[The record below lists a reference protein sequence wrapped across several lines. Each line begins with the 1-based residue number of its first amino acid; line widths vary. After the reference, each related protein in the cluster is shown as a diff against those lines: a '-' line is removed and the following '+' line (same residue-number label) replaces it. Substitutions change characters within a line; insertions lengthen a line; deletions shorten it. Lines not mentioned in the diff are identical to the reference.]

1 MLESPT
7 DRILELSRQHP
18 LLRASAV
25 RQAGLSTALLSRLV
39 TQGRLVRV
47 GRGVYQ
53 NPEVDWDEHTSI
65 ATVAAM
71 VPKGVVVLESALAF
85 HGIGSHPARAVCL
98 QLPMG
103 ATTPNIK
110 YPPVRIVRTRVEAAL
125 TAGVELHVLS
135 GITVRITNPARTV
148 ADCFKHRKTMGMEL
162 CFEALRE
169 VVPHRAKAAEVLLY
183 AEMNQVERLILPY
196 LEMLA

>member
-39 TQGRLVRV
+39 SQGRLVRV

-85 HGIGSHPARAVCL
+85 HGIGSHPARAVWL

-103 ATTPNIK
+103 ATTPSIK

>member
-1 MLESPT
+1 MRKNHT
-7 DRILELSRQHP
+7 DPILELSRKHA
-18 LLRASAV
+18 LLRASDVRAAGLPSANLSILV
-25 RQAGLSTALLSRLV
+25 RQGLLE
-39 TQGRLVRV
+39 RV

-53 NPEVDWDEHTSI
+53 HPDVDWDENTSI

-71 VPKGVVVLESALAF
+71 VPKGVIVLESALAF

-103 ATTPNIK
+103 ATTPNIS

-125 TAGVELHVLS
+125 TDGVESHVLS
-135 GITVRITNPARTV
+135 GIAVRITNPARTV
-148 ADCFKHRKTMGMEL
+148 ADCFKHRKTVGLEL
-162 CFEALRE
+162 CLEALRE

-183 AEMNQVERLILPY
+183 AEMNQVERFMLPY

>member
-39 TQGRLVRV
+39 SQGRLVRV

-85 HGIGSHPARAVCL
+85 HGIGSHPARAVWL